1 MSDPS
6 DSYSQHAALFT
17 RVYDLDDPSPYFGT
31 LGPTG
36 YRMPVALAA
45 ALEAIHAP
53 LGAVRG
59 AGHTPRLLD
68 FACGYGVIGALLR
81 HDVSMAEIYARYGE
95 RQWQPDDGRRY
106 WEADAAF
113 FAARRAER
121 AAFEIAGIDIA
132 GNALDYA
139 SALGFVDRAFHEN
152 LVDDAPGDGLKRF
165 LHGVDVVVESGALG
179 VMLPVAFERVFD
191 CGGDGRPPW
200 FLYSPRP
207 DVNWTALN
215 RLWSERGYRTES
227 FCSRPVRYRKP
238 LDAQERADM
247 LRRSRGFGK
256 PDEAIMRDGYFL
268 VDLTLARP
276 EAEPTHR
283 SRSCGDA
290 WPEGI
295 PGQCPVSEVRM
306 SSGRPCSLPGPAA
319 PLVMPGLVPGIPLSQ
334 TGGTPSKHVD
344 GRDKPGHDVS
354 EGTSSTHTHFSI
366 RTPGAVPLDAPDH
379 GALHGARS
387 FRQDCDMRRSWF
399 RARICASCPRARGR
413 SFAARV
419 SAYPAPARVSA

>member
-6 DSYSQHAALFT
+6 DSYTQHAALFT
-17 RVYDLDDPSPYFGT
+17 RVYDLDDPSPYFAT

-53 LGAVRG
+53 LCAPRG

-68 FACGYGVIGALLR
+68 FACGYGAIGALLR
-81 HDVSMAEIYARYGE
+81 HDVSMAEIYAWYGE
-95 RQWQPDDGRRY
+95 RQWQPEDARRY

-139 SALGFVDRAFHEN
+139 SAQGFVDRAFHEN

-191 CGGDGRPPW
+191 CGGDEAPPW

-215 RLWSERGYRTES
+215 TLWAERGYRTES

-238 LDAQERADM
+238 LDAQEWADM

-276 EAEPTHR
+276 EA
-283 SRSCGDA
+283 DA
-290 WPEGI
+290 
-295 PGQCPVSEVRM
+295 
-306 SSGRPCSLPGPAA
+306 
-319 PLVMPGLVPGIPLSQ
+319 
-334 TGGTPSKHVD
+334 
-344 GRDKPGHDVS
+344 DKPP
-354 EGTSSTHTHFSI
+354 I
-366 RTPGAVPLDAPDH
+366 AQL
-379 GALHGARS
+379 
-387 FRQDCDMRRSWF
+387 
-399 RARICASCPRARGR
+399 RGR
-413 SFAARV
+413 
-419 SAYPAPARVSA
+419 